1 LKEKYKSGLK
11 VWLRAKIEYFGAT
24 SSHISYSF
32 LTPWLALNEKN
43 YAKYLKLK
51 IWKEKKEFLAKILI
65 GNIISMSKSLD
76 YTVAAPIKADMQNI
90 REVKTSLKGLPMIG
104 FLGNF
109 SVNFEIP
116 DYFGLGKSVSRGF
129 GTIEKLSKK

>member
-1 LKEKYKSGLK
+1 
-11 VWLRAKIEYFGAT
+11 
-24 SSHISYSF
+24 
-32 LTPWLALNEKN
+32 LALNEKN

-76 YTVAAPIKADMQNI
+76 YTVPAPIKADMQNI